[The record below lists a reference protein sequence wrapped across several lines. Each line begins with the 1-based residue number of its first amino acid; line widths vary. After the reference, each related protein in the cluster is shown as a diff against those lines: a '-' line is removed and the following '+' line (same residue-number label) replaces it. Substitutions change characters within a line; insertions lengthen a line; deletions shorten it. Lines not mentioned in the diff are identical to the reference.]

1 MRVFPKHL
9 KERPLE
15 GAKVIVGAISIHLA
29 PGAKTGTLFNE
40 TTKGY
45 VAFPLLPTGNY
56 SYRILWKGVEV
67 CSGTKYLGYHPTYRA
82 RSSQFEV
89 TCRVGDLRIRALD
102 GMNDTIEAEFSVLGR
117 TLVSGDSIL
126 VFLQMKEYV
135 KNGTFV
141 IRQVPPSV
149 YTVEATN
156 RSAAF
161 GKEVR
166 GSAVLELG
174 PEIGPENE
182 IAVRL
187 PVFGARIVV
196 ISEDGD
202 LLDAYLL

>member
-1 MRVFPKHL
+1 MRVFPKDL
-9 KERPLE
+9 KGRPLE

-29 PGAKTGTLFNE
+29 PGAKTGTLSNE

-67 CSGTKYLGYHPTYRA
+67 CFGTKYLGYHPTYRA
-82 RSSQFEV
+82 RPSQFEV

-117 TLVSGDSIL
+117 TPVSGDSIL
-126 VFLQMKEYV
+126 VFLRMKEYV

-166 GSAVLELG
+166 SSAVLELG